1 MTEDPHER
9 THDRPLHGE
18 RRKQWPALLGV
29 LGLVVAIVLV
39 FALITLLRYTT

>member
-29 LGLVVAIVLV
+29 LALVVVIAGV